1 MTSLPISLPKGYKP
15 IVKKG
20 DLVKAGQTIAT
31 ADQEIAPTIP
41 PPDEIPVDN
50 EIVIDLAS
58 AMDASGDAI
67 RKYLSRGP
75 GDSILKGDIIAKK
88 PKTFGLKREEIVAA
102 VSGTIVRYERDTGRL
117 IIRTEGKEEK
127 NIASPSSRPEEIISP
142 LEGTVAVCNNDEIV
156 IESEST
162 DLVGTKG
169 RGGTASGKVL
179 VVQPQEDESLVSG
192 TQITKD
198 AIGAILL
205 LPDIDKEA
213 VAKAAAI
220 GVKGIIGTALSE
232 DLFAY
237 LQSRKIDLPVIS
249 VDPEI
254 GKKIIRAKNDIVIHG
269 QERTIIL

>member
-1 MTSLPISLPKGYKP
+1 MTSLPISLPKGYKS

-20 DLVKAGQTIAT
+20 ETVKAGQTVAT
-31 ADQEIAPTIP
+31 VDPDTAPTTSS
-41 PPDEIPVDN
+41 PDEAIQDT

-58 AMDASGDAI
+58 AMNASGDAI
-67 RKYLSRGP
+67 RKFLTRGL
-75 GDSILKGDIIAKK
+75 GDSILKGDVIAKK
-88 PKTFGLKREEIVAA
+88 PKSLGLKREEIIAE

-117 IIRTEGKEEK
+117 IIRTEGEQAKRET
-127 NIASPSSRPEEIISP
+127 PSSPPQEIISP
-142 LEGTVAVCNNDEIV
+142 LEGTVTVCNNDAIV
-156 IESEST
+156 IESEGT

-169 RGGTASGKVL
+169 RGGTASGKV
-179 VVQPQEDESLVSG
+179 VVIQPPDGKSVVSG
-192 TQITKD
+192 TQISKD
-198 AIGAILL
+198 AIGTILL

-220 GVKGIIGTALSE
+220 GIVGIIGTALSE